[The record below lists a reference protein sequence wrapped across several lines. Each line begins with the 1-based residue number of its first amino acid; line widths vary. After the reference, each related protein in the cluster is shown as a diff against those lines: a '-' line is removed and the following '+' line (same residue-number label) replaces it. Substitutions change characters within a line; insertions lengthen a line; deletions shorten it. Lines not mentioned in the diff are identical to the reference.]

1 MLKETFPHNQAFFQV
16 CIFIVFVLIQAYSQI
31 FRMIGYIQIKG
42 KPDRHKQSGKEIQQE
57 AAYRK
62 RADAP
67 FSVCGSRWVSSASRI
82 PSEKSPSRFLLGVL
96 AHPRFGKEVETM
108 RNRTENDVRKFS
120 EALDRCRRPV
130 FLVSADGA
138 QYNMKSANDYYSGM
152 GRWINDTRGEMEIF
166 TSCFDDE
173 AVMMDFYLKMSA

>member
-1 MLKETFPHNQAFFQV
+1 
-16 CIFIVFVLIQAYSQI
+16 
-31 FRMIGYIQIKG
+31 MIGYIQIKG
-42 KPDRHKQSGKEIQQE
+42 KPDRDKQSGKEIQQ
-57 AAYRK
+57 
-62 RADAP
+62 
-67 FSVCGSRWVSSASRI
+67 
-82 PSEKSPSRFLLGVL
+82 
-96 AHPRFGKEVETM
+96 EVETM

-130 FLVSADGA
+130 FLVSADGT